1 MRPGRLT
8 DVPGSGQVDIAPR
21 LGRYGEIPR
30 EDVASVLLAVLGAEN
45 TVRGTYELLGGDV
58 PVEDAVKG
66 L

>member
-1 MRPGRLT
+1 MRPGAGT
-8 DVPGSGQVDIAPR
+8 VDLAAR
-21 LGRYGEIPR
+21 LGRYGEVTR

-58 PVEDAVKG
+58 PVEDAVKQ